1 MDNTEDPLSAPP
13 PAILVKGKTFAR
25 ACGRRPVTGISAPA
39 QDVCHAPLHSTSLRE
54 CGAGRGWRRP
64 ALGGSPVG
72 VVQAAG
78 LRGRMCVPPRGR
90 CRSRSVFPSQGG
102 VGLGEGCARVPRC
115 GAGNGCLQVTAR
127 PLGPRV
133 PGTASQNPPEAGRV
147 LPALRELPPLL
158 KEY

>member
-1 MDNTEDPLSAPP
+1 MAAPCP
-13 PAILVKGKTFAR
+13 WWVPGGGR
-25 ACGRRPVTGISAPA
+25 AGGRASGT
-39 QDVCHAPLHSTSLRE
+39 DVCAPEGPEPEPER
-54 CGAGRGWRRP
+54 
-64 ALGGSPVG
+64 
-72 VVQAAG
+72 
-78 LRGRMCVPPRGR
+78 
-90 CRSRSVFPSQGG
+90 VFPSQGG

-133 PGTASQNPPEAGRV
+133 PGTASQNPLEAGRL